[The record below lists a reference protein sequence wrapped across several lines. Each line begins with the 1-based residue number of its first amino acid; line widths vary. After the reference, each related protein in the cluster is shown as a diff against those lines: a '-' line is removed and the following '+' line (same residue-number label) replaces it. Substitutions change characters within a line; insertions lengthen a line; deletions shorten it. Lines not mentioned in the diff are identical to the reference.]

1 MNKNLIYNK
10 ILKQEILVFY
20 NYLLRNICQK
30 IKIYGIVL
38 LNVINSMNQHL
49 IMLLGILLV
58 SVDLFLYKIDKICK
72 ISLLDFVLSR
82 AFDDH
87 GDMSKA
93 RQYGWTTTIDTN
105 ECYIQCFNRLKQME
119 VIPSD

>member
-1 MNKNLIYNK
+1 
-10 ILKQEILVFY
+10 
-20 NYLLRNICQK
+20 
-30 IKIYGIVL
+30 
-38 LNVINSMNQHL
+38 MNQHL